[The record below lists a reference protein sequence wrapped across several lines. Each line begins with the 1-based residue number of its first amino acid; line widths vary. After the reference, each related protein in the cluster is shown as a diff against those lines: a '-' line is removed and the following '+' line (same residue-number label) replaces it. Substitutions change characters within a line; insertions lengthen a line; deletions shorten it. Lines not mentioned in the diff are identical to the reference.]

1 MSIVTLSALS
11 MRTHRRVPRIAAALL
26 AGGFLL
32 ASAHVASA
40 QGEGEDKKPPEQAQG
55 EQKPPEQKQGDQK
68 SPEQA
73 AAEQQARETA
83 EYKEASSKL
92 PRSAGAAECVWA
104 GRRVT
109 SLLWRDDIDTAGRY
123 MTLYERFGCSPD
135 HLKLAFRC
143 VVEQGPLDP
152 KAADRLAARVH
163 GCWIAPDEH
172 TTASSE
178 ATTSSANKTGT
189 IPN

>member
-1 MSIVTLSALS
+1 MTIVTLSALS
-11 MRTHRRVPRIAAALL
+11 MRTLHRVPRIAAALL

-32 ASAHVASA
+32 VCPHPGFA
-40 QGEGEDKKPPEQAQG
+40 QGQEEEQKPPEQQQG
-55 EQKPPEQKQGDQK
+55 EQKPPEQQQGDQK

-83 EYKEASSKL
+83 EYKEASAKL

-123 MTLYERFGCSPD
+123 MTLYERFGCSSE

-178 ATTSSANKTGT
+178 ATTGSASKTGT